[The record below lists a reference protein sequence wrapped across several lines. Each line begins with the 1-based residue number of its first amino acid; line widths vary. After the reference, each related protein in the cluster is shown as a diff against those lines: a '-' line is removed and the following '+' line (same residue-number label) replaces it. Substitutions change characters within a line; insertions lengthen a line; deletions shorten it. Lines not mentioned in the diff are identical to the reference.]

1 MRRTRKLLGRMYI
14 GAASMESRMEV
25 PQKKPKLEPPQDPA
39 TPLLGIHP
47 EKTVI
52 PKDTCTPLA
61 PAAPLTAARAWRQPE
76 CPPAEGRTEITEHY
90 SATPRKETAPLAQL
104 GTDVEAAI
112 Q

>member
-1 MRRTRKLLGRMYI
+1 MIQLLWRTIWRFLKKLKIEL
-14 GAASMESRMEV
+14 
-25 PQKKPKLEPPQDPA
+25 QCDPSI
-39 TPLLGIHP
+39 PLLGIHP